1 MSTQRSLSAAI
12 AAQEQAVQD
21 ADKRLAERLAA
32 VTSRMRS
39 SRSPL
44 RSVGLTLTSLAAA
57 WVFLRAGRGLVARA
71 GTGANRLSLLLNAT
85 LPLLLPV
92 IGARAAAVL
101 TALAAAP
108 AKTSAPQPAVAPLID
123 LTCYAGTWYEIGRI
137 TSRNDQLSDDV
148 TATYLPPRAGLRVID
163 RRRRADGRGDVVR
176 GRARVVDP
184 VSQAKLK
191 ITFAPAGLRWLP
203 IFWTDYWI
211 LDVTPDYSRAL
222 VGTPDR
228 RSLRILARKAS
239 IPASDYHTM
248 LLHAAA
254 QGYDTARMRMTVHH
268 CLA

>member
-1 MSTQRSLSAAI
+1 MSTQRSLSAAT

-57 WVFLRAGRGLVARA
+57 WVFLRAGRSLVARA

-108 AKTSAPQPAVAPLID
+108 AKTSAPQPAVARLID

-148 TATYLPPRAGLRVID
+148 TATYLPQRAGLRVID

-191 ITFAPAGLRWLP
+191 ITFAPAVLRWLP

-228 RSLRILARKAS
+228 RSLRILARKTS

>member
-57 WVFLRAGRGLVARA
+57 WVFLRAGRSLVARA

-108 AKTSAPQPAVAPLID
+108 AKTSAPQPAVARLID

-137 TSRNDQLSDDV
+137 TSRDDQLSDDV
-148 TATYLPPRAGLRVID
+148 TATYLPQRAGLRVID

-191 ITFAPAGLRWLP
+191 ITFAPAVLRWLP